1 MIMEEEIGA
10 RASPTYEPARGS
22 ARRVCLCWKSSDD
35 VIDRCGEADTQ
46 FVIKLLKTIHYEL
59 NVLIEVASRLL
70 FRFAKKDEADWVT
83 FPLRL
88 VFPAE
93 VFPQRAYVADL

>member
-1 MIMEEEIGA
+1 
-10 RASPTYEPARGS
+10 
-22 ARRVCLCWKSSDD
+22 V
-35 VIDRCGEADTQ
+35 
-46 FVIKLLKTIHYEL
+46 
-59 NVLIEVASRLL
+59 RLL
-70 FRFAKKDEADWVT
+70 FRFAKMHEADWVA